1 MCKADSC
8 RPFCMCG
15 RCGAA
20 DDVRNGDDGGGAMGR
35 RDGAM
40 PEKRWR
46 CDGCDTRLC
55 NLHISEFGVS
65 NYWNLMRCTRE
76 TSDLD

>member
-20 DDVRNGDDGGGAMGR
+20 DDVRNGDDGGGAMGQ

-40 PEKRWR
+40 SGKRWR
-46 CDGCDTRLC
+46 YDGCDTRLC
-55 NLHISEFGVS
+55 NLHISEFGGIE
-65 NYWNLMRCTRE
+65 LLE
-76 TSDLD
+76 SDAMYP